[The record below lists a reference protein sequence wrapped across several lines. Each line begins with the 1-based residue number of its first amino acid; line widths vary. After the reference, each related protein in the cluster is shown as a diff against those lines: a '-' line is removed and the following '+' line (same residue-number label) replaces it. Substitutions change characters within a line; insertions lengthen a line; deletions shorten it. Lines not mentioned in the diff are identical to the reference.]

1 MGHAVGA
8 VGSVIGTV
16 LLAVHF
22 SGEALAVTTTQA
34 TQACKVVP
42 VLVSREATSRR
53 QMT

>member
-34 TQACKVVP
+34 TQACTVVP
-42 VLVSREATSRR
+42 VLASGDATSRR